1 MKHKYILTTSAAILA
16 AISGFAMPRTHQ
28 EARELAVKAFGKI
41 NPEAKLMPSQNL
53 TRSDATNYYV
63 FEANDSQ
70 GFVIVTADD
79 RFEEILGFAPEGSFS
94 DMQENPTFG
103 SWLAAMSAEMASAG
117 NFESRLTRSE
127 TSAPDVPPLLTTKW
141 GQNAPYNKYCFS
153 TYPGYRPPIGWKPS
167 QAVTGCVATA
177 MAQVMRYHEW
187 PQAFTNGNETFT
199 YEWTLM
205 ADSYSGSESDEAIE
219 QVARLMNHCGISV
232 NMKYGESESGASTFA
247 INPAM
252 VERFGYDGSTIR
264 KVMRNSYGYD
274 ELHEIL
280 YTELK
285 EGRPVIVGGEYPG
298 VDGGHQF
305 VLDGCNTDGL
315 FHINW
320 GWNGYCDGFYRI
332 TSLRPADYGTGG
344 SQEGFS
350 FEVDFTV
357 GIQPKR
363 NIDPDVLNGQL
374 TPMGELQLN
383 EDSSETVTLDYSNNG
398 SFYVTT
404 IGGEYA
410 GFMSTGNGTFHLNLI
425 TRLENMKTGE
435 IKDIQ
440 VPVNGSLSP
449 GYYTNALPMK
459 YSDVAN
465 NWQPEYDV
473 PYKATLCY
481 RLSEESPV
489 EELKFGPGLRSHLI
503 LERHENA
510 LKITQGK
517 MESGIIAE
525 IDPDLQRIIR
535 RYGEGLPFTVS
546 NPSDTEF
553 LGGVKCVF
561 TDAYGNE
568 ISKLTSHVMANLRP
582 GDSSAETFYLYN
594 LRDVEE
600 GSYTVTLQ
608 DFRNKILSN
617 PRTVEIYDFKL
628 TLDPTNFP
636 DAVFREYVA
645 AKFDTDNDGALSDFE
660 LADGT
665 VFEMGNLPVADFTG
679 IEHFFNAYRLEMD
692 GNPSEKFN
700 FPPNLK
706 ISQVSIK
713 NSPITSINLES
724 FPELEYVE
732 FYQTGI
738 ESIDL
743 SGFPQLYYID
753 VQKNKLTDLVLPSYN
768 QLKLLFCN
776 SNQLKKLDLTG
787 NDKLEYIYAY
797 DNSIE
802 DFRFDMLPS
811 VKYIYIGNNKLQGTL
826 DVSGFSELKQLS
838 CFSNELTKL
847 NVCGL
852 ENLKEVDASDN
863 NIEEFTFDNLP
874 SLQVLKL
881 FRNNLNGSVNLSALS
896 NLTFLNLNENQIS
909 SVSLGSHP
917 MMENLYLEDNQLT
930 GELDLRD
937 LQNATNIFLSDNPEL
952 TAILGNYPLLSGLSI
967 QRTKIANG
975 TLDLTVSSKIHQV
988 WADGCNLKELV
999 LGKLPLLSYL
1009 VVSNNEIEGTLDIS
1023 GLQALIQL
1031 NAQNNKISELIH
1043 SNNPALERLYMAN
1056 NALTHF
1062 QADDFPALTSFNCY
1076 GQNPALSIT
1085 TPNFNTK
1092 TLASTGFDHNRTSEW
1107 WASWEEDGERRSNE
1121 CNVIS
1126 GVVMIPDEA
1135 GREVELDY
1143 KYLVDAANNEWKNFT
1158 LSLTREGFNSVEF
1171 VTDEGNISIDGN
1183 NVSFPGTSL
1192 GKIYTLSGM
1201 KVFSGTGTAEALP
1214 RGQYIVVSGSKSFK
1228 IFIP

>member
-16 AISGFAMPRTHQ
+16 AISGFAMPRTPQ

-63 FEANDSQ
+63 FDANDSQ
-70 GFVIVTADD
+70 GFVIVSADD

-117 NFESRLTRSE
+117 NFESRLTHSE
-127 TSAPDVPPLLTTKW
+127 TSAPDVPPMLTTKW

-205 ADSYSGSESDEAIE
+205 ADSYTGSESDEAIE

-383 EDSSETVTLDYSNNG
+383 DDSSETVTLDYSNNG

-465 NWQPEYDV
+465 NWQPEYNV
-473 PYKATLCY
+473 AYKATLCY

-510 LKITQGK
+510 LKITQEK

-582 GDSSAETFYLYN
+582 GDTSAETFYLYN

-608 DFRNKILSN
+608 DFRNRILSN

-636 DAVFREYVA
+636 DAAFREYIA
-645 AKFDTDNDGALSDFE
+645 AKYDTDNDGALSDVE
-660 LADGT
+660 LAEGT
-665 VFEMGNLPVADFTG
+665 VFEMCNLPVADFTG
-679 IEHFFNAYRLEMD
+679 IEHFFNAYRLEMK
-692 GNPSEKFN
+692 GNPSATLT
-700 FPPNLK
+700 FPPNLR
-706 ISQVSIK
+706 ISQVTIEE
-713 NSPITSINLES
+713 SPITSIALES
-724 FPELEYVE
+724 FPNLTYLKLTKTNVDTLDFSNHSELEDINVNENQLKSLILPTSGKLRYLTCFSNQLTHLDLRGLENLRQVWAS
-732 FYQTGI
+732 TNKI
-738 ESIDL
+738 ENLLFDSLPAIEILNAYDNNLQGSIDL
-743 SGFPQLYYID
+743 SNLSTLKQISLWN
-753 VQKNKLTDLVLPSYN
+753 NKLT
-768 QLKLLFCN
+768 
-776 SNQLKKLDLTG
+776 
-787 NDKLEYIYAY
+787 
-797 DNSIE
+797 SIS
-802 DFRFDMLPS
+802 L
-811 VKYIYIGNNKLQGTL
+811 GHH
-826 DVSGFSELKQLS
+826 
-838 CFSNELTKL
+838 
-847 NVCGL
+847 
-852 ENLKEVDASDN
+852 
-863 NIEEFTFDNLP
+863 P
-874 SLQVLKL
+874 SLRVLY
-881 FRNNLNGSVNLSALS
+881 LS
-896 NLTFLNLNENQIS
+896 NNCLSGN
-909 SVSLGSHP
+909 
-917 MMENLYLEDNQLT
+917 
-930 GELDLRD
+930 LDLRD
-937 LQNATNIFLSDNPEL
+937 MTDLGFLDL
-952 TAILGNYPLLSGLSI
+952 YGNDGLSI
-967 QRTKIANG
+967 QITKYPSLERINVNNVTIVDG
-975 TLDLTVSSKIHQV
+975 LLDITDSPNTEWVYAQNC
-988 WADGCNLKELV
+988 GLKELKT
-999 LGKLPLLSYL
+999 GNNPLLKYL
-1009 VVSNNEIEGTLDIS
+1009 RIQENEIKGVLDIS
-1023 GLQALIQL
+1023 GM
-1031 NAQNNKISELIH
+1031 
-1043 SNNPALERLYMAN
+1043 PALLELWAFN
-1056 NALTHF
+1056 NHISRIDHSSNSMLWKAIIYDNELTHF
-1062 QADDFPALTSFNCY
+1062 HVDEFPNLTSASVEM
-1076 GQNPALSIT
+1076 QKREMSIT

-1092 TLASTGFDHNRTSEW
+1092 TLTEQGFDYNRLTECW
-1107 WASWEEDGERRSNE
+1107 RYWEENGEKRVEE
-1121 CNVIS
+1121 CQIIGGVI
-1126 GVVMIPDEA
+1126 MIPDEA
-1135 GREVELDY
+1135 GRDVELRY
-1143 KYLVDAANNEWKNFT
+1143 NYLVDAARNKRVGFT
-1158 LSLTREGFNSVEF
+1158 IFLTREGFNSVEF
-1171 VTDEGNISIDGN
+1171 VTDEGNVTIDGN
-1183 NVSFPGTSL
+1183 NVSFPGMSH
-1192 GKIYTLSGM
+1192 GEIYTLSGM